1 MEPVRRRSLDVTPY
15 SQNRRKAADL
25 ALVQDLH
32 TRFSSAHP
40 DLEDAGTSWACS
52 RRPQTVTA
60 RDAHLLPFPADQ
72 QVHALS
78 HSRFESNAKYIS
90 DTCFPPDRAHFLE
103 TAFNSS
109 FVNTRSSIA
118 AVHHLAPNTHQT
130 SRARCEAAQP
140 A

>member
-1 MEPVRRRSLDVTPY
+1 M
-15 SQNRRKAADL
+15 
-25 ALVQDLH
+25 
-32 TRFSSAHP
+32 
-40 DLEDAGTSWACS
+40 LEH

-60 RDAHLLPFPADQ
+60 RDTHLLPFLADQ
-72 QVHALS
+72 PVHALS

-109 FVNTRSSIA
+109 FINTRSSIA

-130 SRARCEAAQP
+130 SILDAMQLSLPSP
-140 A
+140 ATALNCYSPKDSYSDRLIPNTLYFSEVRVTQLLLL